1 LGRRSLTLL
10 VIALL
15 LGSAAAFTWTEKLK
29 LAPSTI
35 TAPQFNRWLSPEC
48 GCRRET
54 ARLSFLLRRAERLD
68 VAVVDEDDRV
78 VATLA
83 QGLERRPGRVVLEW
97 NGRDASDRIAPDGAY
112 RLRVRL
118 ERAGRTILIPTGV
131 HVDTRPPTA
140 RLLGVSATS
149 FSLGRGGV
157 VFRYT
162 ANEPARPILLLGD
175 RVALRGRLR
184 AAGSAKLL
192 WQGELRSRTIAP
204 GLYRVAL
211 AVVDRAGNR
220 SDPTEPVTIVVV

>member
-10 VIALL
+10 AVALL

-29 LAPSTI
+29 LAPSPI
-35 TAPQFNRWLSPEC
+35 TAPHFDRWLSPEC

-54 ARLSFLLRRAERLD
+54 ARLSFIVRRVERLD

-78 VATLA
+78 VTILA
-83 QGLERRPGRVVLEW
+83 EGLEPRPGRVEFEW

-118 ERAGRTILIPTGV
+118 ERAGRTILIPTEV
-131 HVDTRPPTA
+131 HVDTRPPVL

-149 FSLGRGGV
+149 FLLGGDGIA
-157 VFRYT
+157 FRYT
-162 ANEPARPILLLGD
+162 ASEPARPILLLGD
-175 RVALRGRLR
+175 RTALRGRLR
-184 AAGSAKLL
+184 AAGRTKLL
-192 WQGELRSRTIAP
+192 WQGELGSRTIAP
-204 GLYRVAL
+204 GIYQVAL
-211 AVVDRAGNR
+211 AAVDRAGNR